1 MFTDFRCPSC
11 KSSNV
16 LGDAMK
22 KHVVFIC
29 QHCGTREIVPHK
41 YNVSKPYY
49 YISSDN
55 PFIIDL
61 LGKN

>member
-1 MFTDFRCPSC
+1 MFTDFRCPNC

-16 LGDAMK
+16 LGDSK
-22 KHVVFIC
+22 IGHVLFIC
-29 QHCGTREIVPHK
+29 QHCGTRENVKHK
-41 YNVSKPYY
+41 YNLSKPYY